1 MLPHGFTACQFLDRV
16 KYGLVRMERPIEKG
30 VYSNGGGKEAPSPA
44 MSQRTTNPHDLVV
57 GQKRSDACHLQG
69 LPISLEKRPVFYDT
83 PHRKPPANRVH
94 SVTQLLYRQQRCP
107 RSSKPRLSCLT

>member
-30 VYSNGGGKEAPSPA
+30 VYSNGGGKKTPSPA
-44 MSQRTTNPHDLVV
+44 MSQGTTNLRDLVV

-83 PHRKPPANRVH
+83 AHRTPPANRVYLL
-94 SVTQLLYRQQRCP
+94 TQFLYRHSRCP
-107 RSSKPRLSCLT
+107 SSSKSRLNCLS